1 MQQKPLTLNQKDKRL
16 GYMLIIPTFIV
27 LIIVVI
33 YPLLYALYISFYN
46 LNIAIP
52 YKGKVFVGFQN
63 YLYVINNPG
72 WWAAVVRTL
81 YFVVADIT
89 FGIVIGLG
97 VALLLNRKLPF
108 RSLIFAIILFPY
120 VLPPIVNALMW
131 KLTYDSDY
139 GFLNGILYQFGLI
152 KDYIPW
158 LSNTK
163 SAIVMLI
170 IANLWQG
177 TPFAIIL
184 FLAGLKS
191 IPLELYEAS
200 KIDGASG
207 WNSFIYITLPLL
219 KPIIY
224 VLVVMKTILT
234 FKIFDLIY
242 ALTGG
247 GPANSTQVVSMKIYD
262 ESFNFLKF
270 GRASAMAYIL
280 LIIVVLFA
288 LFYQKLFEGKKETE
302 F

>member
-1 MQQKPLTLNQKDKRL
+1 MNHKPLTLEEKDKRL
-16 GYMLIIPTFIV
+16 GYILIIPTF
-27 LIIVVI
+27 LILGIVVV
-33 YPLLYALYISFYN
+33 YPLLYALYISFFN
-46 LNIAIP
+46 LNISIP
-52 YKGKVFVGFQN
+52 WKGKIFVGFSN
-63 YLYVINNPG
+63 YLYVIKDPT
-72 WWAAVVRTL
+72 WWAAVLRTL
-81 YFVVADIT
+81 YFVIADIT
-89 FGIVIGLG
+89 VGITLGLG
-97 VALLLNRKLPF
+97 VALLLNRELPLK
-108 RSLIFAIILFPY
+108 SIIFAIILFPY

-139 GFLNGILYQFGLI
+139 GFLNGILYQLGLI

-163 SAIVMLI
+163 TAIIMLI

-200 KIDGASG
+200 KIDGASA
-207 WNSFIYITLPLL
+207 WSAFLYITLPLL
-219 KPIIY
+219 RPIIY

-234 FKIFDLIY
+234 FRIFDLIY

-247 GPANSTQVVSMKIYD
+247 GPANSTQVVSMKIYN
-262 ESFNFLKF
+262 ESFDFLKF

-280 LIIVVLFA
+280 LIIVVLFS
-288 LFYQKLFEGKKETE
+288 LFYQRIFENKR